1 MHQLYLKPLSE
12 KLHITTERLTIR
24 NLKPNDLEQFHEYRS
39 NPDVT
44 RFQGFDVMTLKESEE
59 FIISMNRKSYGNPG
73 EWVQYG
79 IENNESK
86 KLIGDCAIRLLE
98 EDQVV
103 AEIGITI
110 SPLHQKNGFAKEV
123 MIGILKFLF
132 DEKGIRRVVELTDVQ
147 NIASAKLLKSCGFRQ
162 EGHFIDNRYFKGELC
177 SEYQFA
183 MLKEE
188 WDKTKQDL
196 I

>member
-1 MHQLYLKPLSE
+1 MTYKILLETK
-12 KLHITTERLTIR
+12 RLNIR
-24 NLKPNDLEQFHEYRS
+24 NLREEDLQDFFSYRS

-44 RFQGFDVMTLKESEE
+44 RFQGFDVMTLNESKD
-59 FIISMNRKSYGNPG
+59 FITSMCRKFFGNPG

-79 IENNESK
+79 IENKESK
-86 KLIGDCAIRLLE
+86 KLIGDCAIRFLE
-98 EDQVV
+98 EDHDV

-110 SPLHQKNGFAKEV
+110 SHLHQKNGFAKEV
-123 MIGILKFLF
+123 MFGILKFLF

-147 NIASAKLLKSCGFRQ
+147 NIASVKLLKSCGFRQ

-188 WDKTKQDL
+188 WDKIKQGHMDKF
-196 I
+196 

>member
-1 MHQLYLKPLSE
+1 MSE

-86 KLIGDCAIRLLE
+86 KL
-98 EDQVV
+98 
-103 AEIGITI
+103 
-110 SPLHQKNGFAKEV
+110 
-123 MIGILKFLF
+123 
-132 DEKGIRRVVELTDVQ
+132 
-147 NIASAKLLKSCGFRQ
+147 
-162 EGHFIDNRYFKGELC
+162 
-177 SEYQFA
+177 
-183 MLKEE
+183 
-188 WDKTKQDL
+188 
-196 I
+196 